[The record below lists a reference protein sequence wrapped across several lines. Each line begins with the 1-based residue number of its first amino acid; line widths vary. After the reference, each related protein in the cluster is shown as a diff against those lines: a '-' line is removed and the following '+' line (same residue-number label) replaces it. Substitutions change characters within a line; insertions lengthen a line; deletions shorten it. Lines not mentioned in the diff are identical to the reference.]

1 MMQFD
6 IESCSACMAC
16 VNVCHKD
23 AISVTHSAEGF
34 LLPKID
40 EDKCVHCGL
49 CETVCDFRNEVHIGN
64 DMRRAFSF
72 VHSDKR
78 VVEKSSSGGAFTAL
92 SDAILEKNGVV
103 VGVTYDHEFNV
114 AHAFAVD
121 REGRDR
127 MRGSKYVQS
136 NPGLLYREIKNK
148 LSKQPVLF
156 VGTPCQCAGLK
167 SYLKKD
173 YDNLFVVDFLCHGVP
188 SNKMFKEHIAYIG
201 KRHKGQPVDYT
212 FRTKK
217 YGWNSSANVI
227 TFAELFQNQNSYAK
241 KQRRVQEDS
250 SWLAQAFLTF
260 FAVNLSLRPS
270 CFNCPYRNNHRP
282 SDITIGDFWQ
292 IEYLTGK
299 KDKNG
304 VSFVTVNSSKGELLI
319 REVEKNVKL
328 KEYTLEQVK
337 FRLPSNATKKPKRYD
352 AFWNDYQT
360 GGYERVMQKFFN
372 DSFSA
377 KVRWIVKKGVKR
389 FRII

>member
-16 VNVCHKD
+16 VNVCPKD
-23 AISVTHSAEGF
+23 AIAVSQSSEGF
-34 LLPKID
+34 LLPQIN
-40 EDKCVHCGL
+40 EEKCVHCGL
-49 CETVCDFRNEVHIGN
+49 CEAVCDFRKEGHIGN

-92 SDAILEKNGVV
+92 SDAILEKQGAV
-103 VGVTYDHEFNV
+103 VGAVYDHDFNV
-114 AHAFAVD
+114 IHSIAVT
-121 REGRDR
+121 REERDR

-136 NPGLLYREIKNK
+136 NPGLIYRDIKRR
-148 LSKQPVLF
+148 LSNQPVIF

-167 SYLKKD
+167 SYLKTN
-173 YDNLFVVDFLCHGVP
+173 YDNLIVVDFLCHGVP

-201 KRHKGQPVDYT
+201 KKYKGQPVNYN
-212 FRTKK
+212 FRSKK
-217 YGWNSSANVI
+217 YGWNSYTNVI
-227 TFAELFQNQNSYAK
+227 SFMNFEKGHNAVK
-241 KQRRVQEDS
+241 KDS
-250 SWLAQAFLTF
+250 SWIIQAFLTF
-260 FAVNLSLRPS
+260 FANSLSLRPS

-304 VSFVTVNSSKGELLI
+304 VSFVTVNSSNGESII
-319 REVEKNVKL
+319 RDIEKNAKL
-328 KEYTLEQVK
+328 KEYTIEEVK

-360 GGYERVMQKFFN
+360 GGYEKVMQKYFDN
-372 DSFSA
+372 SIKA
-377 KVRWIVKKGVKR
+377 NVRWGVKKLAKR
-389 FRII
+389 FKLI